1 MQQIVTA
8 VVKPSAKAFAYAYLY
23 IVLPKLIKT
32 LASRD
37 PEKWAAVRRLLKRGF
52 HPSKFPTFA
61 ASFVGGTHLLEPL
74 LAMVAPNKFTATLA
88 AGVLSALINFPRYQ
102 RHVKRFLLVDLTL
115 IMATRAFDTAF
126 SYRINRLVPA
136 PIGDGALFVVAC
148 ALIMYSWFF
157 EPQTLPPAYRNWITA
172 AANMDTEIVDV
183 LKALRDRTVQYGKP
197 GPDILGPYCERYGQD
212 RSKGDLV
219 VNQPLPCEA
228 VHAFKCKNC
237 ELHALWRF
245 WRGFVFAVKVY
256 APLNGLVWLLRR
268 PPVLELVKSTLR
280 SLLFLGAYI
289 GLYWYAVCLTRTRLA
304 PKLFPGKDTKWD
316 VTYAPTAGAVACGFS
331 SFIETAARRK
341 ELALFVTP
349 RAIGTLVMEK
359 FSEKNH
365 MAIEN
370 LVFSLLMGVLVAYSR
385 WNPRRVR
392 GIFGRGLAKVL

>member
-183 LKALRDRTVQYGKP
+183 LKAA
-197 GPDILGPYCERYGQD
+197 
-212 RSKGDLV
+212 
-219 VNQPLPCEA
+219 PCSTG
-228 VHAFKCKNC
+228 NP
-237 ELHALWRF
+237 ALIF
-245 WRGFVFAVKVY
+245 W
-256 APLNGLVWLLRR
+256 
-268 PPVLELVKSTLR
+268 
-280 SLLFLGAYI
+280 
-289 GLYWYAVCLTRTRLA
+289 
-304 PKLFPGKDTKWD
+304 
-316 VTYAPTAGAVACGFS
+316 APTASGM
-331 SFIETAARRK
+331 ARIGRK
-341 ELALFVTP
+341 ATSWS
-349 RAIGTLVMEK
+349 T
-359 FSEKNH
+359 
-365 MAIEN
+365 
-370 LVFSLLMGVLVAYSR
+370 SR
-385 WNPRRVR
+385 FRVR
-392 GIFGRGLAKVL
+392 PCTHSSARTASCTRCGGSGAGLCLPSRCTLR